1 MKLKC
6 SYLLVYNLLFKY
18 VIKFV
23 YRIKYTLVAHTHIY
37 IYMYA
42 CMYIEKLQSSI
53 VFFLHVLDS
62 SCFVFLTITQL
73 QFLTA
78 TRYCFIL
85 CRLDLRAI
93 SKIFFIHM
101 NVYIFC
107 FNYLVCKIAAI
118 FFFVFFFVN
127 VYVLYM
133 YVCTYVCIY
142 RCT

>member
-1 MKLKC
+1 M
-6 SYLLVYNLLFKY
+6 YNLLFKY

-37 IYMYA
+37 MHV
-42 CMYIEKLQSSI
+42 CMHVYRKITIQVLFSSFCMFSVLL
-53 VFFLHVLDS
+53 VFV
-62 SCFVFLTITQL
+62 VFLTITQL

-85 CRLDLRAI
+85 CRHDLRAF

-101 NVYIFC
+101 NVYNLFQLLSMQNSCNIF
-107 FNYLVCKIAAI
+107 YY
-118 FFFVFFFVN
+118 

>member
-1 MKLKC
+1 MHVC
-6 SYLLVYNLLFKY
+6 MH
-18 VIKFV
+18 V
-23 YRIKYTLVAHTHIY
+23 YRKITIKY
-37 IYMYA
+37 
-42 CMYIEKLQSSI
+42 C
-53 VFFLHVLDS
+53 FLSHVLDS

-118 FFFVFFFVN
+118 FF
-127 VYVLYM
+127 
-133 YVCTYVCIY
+133 
-142 RCT
+142 